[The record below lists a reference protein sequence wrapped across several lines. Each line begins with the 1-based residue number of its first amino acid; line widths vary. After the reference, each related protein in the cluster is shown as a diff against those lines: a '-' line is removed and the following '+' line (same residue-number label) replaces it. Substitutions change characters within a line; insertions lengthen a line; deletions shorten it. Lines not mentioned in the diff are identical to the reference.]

1 MMFDMS
7 LMKMWFVVVWFISV
21 TTLLLSVRMWF
32 RLRALE
38 KSEQA
43 KTLDLYEQIDKLK
56 NKIDAMFN

>member
-1 MMFDMS
+1 MFDMG

-21 TTLLLSVRMWF
+21 TTLLLSIRMWF
-32 RLRALE
+32 RLRVLE

>member
-1 MMFDMS
+1 MFDVG
-7 LMKMWFVVVWFISV
+7 LMKMWFVAIWFISSI
-21 TTLLLSVRMWF
+21 TLLLSVRTWF

-56 NKIDAMFN
+56 NRIDAMFN

>member
-1 MMFDMS
+1 MFDVG
-7 LMKMWFVVVWFISV
+7 LMKMWFVAIWFISV
-21 TTLLLSVRMWF
+21 TTLLLSVRTWF

-56 NKIDAMFN
+56 NRIDAMFN